1 MNDPVLMHTG
11 QVMLAMEVLS
21 VREYWQ
27 VRMHN
32 RDHFPPIIQD
42 TGVVGQIAEEN
53 FYTYTL
59 NWPCAPNVFP
69 MRHACLVGI
78 QVIPITAVS
87 RYWMDQVCY
96 KCFHEAKK
104 RIIHMINGFGH
115 TVLNFRHFLLYKEDT
130 FDTSYLLSCTLSL
143 LKRDLL

>member
-32 RDHFPPIIQD
+32 RDQFPPIIQD

-69 MRHACLVGI
+69 MRYACLVGI

-96 KCFHEAKK
+96 KICFHEAKK
-104 RIIHMINGFGH
+104 RIIHMINGFGY
-115 TVLNFRHFLLYKEDT
+115 TV
-130 FDTSYLLSCTLSL
+130 LSCTLSL
-143 LKRDLL
+143 LRRDLL